1 MLEVRCTSFAY
12 RFRTSY
18 FLLRTSKMLLNID
31 FLKYKKDL
39 RIRPTESGKF
49 EIYDIVRRKY
59 MVLQPE
65 ELVRQLVLHYLIAE
79 KNYPINKIRVEMGLT
94 VNERRKRC
102 DILVFDNQ
110 FQPFLLVECKAA
122 TVPIDQAAFE
132 QIARYNLVFRVPFLL
147 VTNGISTFCCQTDY
161 DTEGSLFLDNLP
173 NF

>member
-1 MLEVRCTSFAY
+1 VILD
-12 RFRTSY
+12 
-18 FLLRTSKMLLNID
+18 ID

-39 RIRPTESGKF
+39 RIRPTTSNKF
-49 EIYDIVRRKY
+49 DIYDIVRRKY
-59 MVLQPE
+59 VVLQPE

-79 KNYPINKIRVEMGLT
+79 KSCPLPKMRVEMGLT

-122 TVPIDQAAFE
+122 TVPIDQTTFE

-147 VTNGISTFCCQTDY
+147 VTNGISTFCCQMDY
-161 DTEGSLFLDNLP
+161 DTEGVTFLNNLP

>member
-1 MLEVRCTSFAY
+1 MV
-12 RFRTSY
+12 
-18 FLLRTSKMLLNID
+18 LNID

-39 RIRPTESGKF
+39 RIRQTTTDKF

-59 MVLQPE
+59 VVLQPE
-65 ELVRQLVLHYLIAE
+65 ELVRQLVVQYLIAE
-79 KNYPINKIRVEMGLT
+79 KNYPLSKMRVEMGLT

-110 FQPFLLVECKAA
+110 FQPLLLVECKAA
-122 TVPIDQAAFE
+122 TIPIDQTTFE

-147 VTNGISTFCCQTDY
+147 VTNGISTFCCQMDY

-173 NF
+173 HFGNI